1 MNDQPLNDLSLSDSS
16 SSQTSSED
24 VVIDLSRS
32 EAVEVSPK
40 SDKATDLDKAFA
52 GEPFD
57 LQSYLTRTA
66 FLMQD

>member
-16 SSQTSSED
+16 SSED

-32 EAVEVSPK
+32 VAVEVSSK
-40 SDKATDLDKAFA
+40 SDKATFLDKAFA

-57 LQSYLTRTA
+57 LQSYLTSTA